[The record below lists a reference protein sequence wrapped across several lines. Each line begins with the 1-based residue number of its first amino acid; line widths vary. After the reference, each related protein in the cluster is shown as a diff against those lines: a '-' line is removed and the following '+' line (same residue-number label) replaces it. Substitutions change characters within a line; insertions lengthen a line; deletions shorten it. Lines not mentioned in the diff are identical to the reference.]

1 MAIWRPNSIAA
12 HATPEGGT
20 DMRHGICIAALLAIA
35 APAAPHA
42 AEPITLKL
50 GFPPPPGSN
59 FNGGALLPW
68 SQEIEKATGGEVK
81 IQIYPGSVLADHR
94 NAYDRVLNGV
104 ADIVFGLHGILG
116 KTFQKSTVTGL
127 PGFVATGEQCAAAL
141 WQLYAS
147 GVIADE
153 YEKVRPLGF
162 ACFPPTSIV
171 SHKPL
176 RSLDDI
182 KGMKISVNSRL
193 YGQAVEILGGAP
205 ITLATTE
212 LYQGLQRG
220 TVDAAMVGLAAVAA
234 YKLQEVASYFFEA
247 PFGQTTE
254 YLLMN
259 KQSYAKLPTAARQ
272 AFDRTTG
279 APMSARLSKA
289 AKEEN
294 EMGVRLVEGVPGK
307 TVTKIGADL
316 PRLRT
321 AMRPLIDQWLKDT
334 PDGARVLEAY
344 KAELAKSTAMK

>member
-1 MAIWRPNSIAA
+1 MKTGIWLA
-12 HATPEGGT
+12 
-20 DMRHGICIAALLAIA
+20 AALAVA
-35 APAAPHA
+35 APSATAL
-42 AEPITLKL
+42 AESVTLKL

-81 IQIYPGSVLADHR
+81 IQIYPGGVLADHR
-94 NAYDRVLNGV
+94 NAYDRVLNEV

-127 PGFVATGEQCAAAL
+127 PGLPATGGQCAAAL

-153 YEKVRPLGF
+153 YEKVHPLGF
-162 ACFPPTSIV
+162 ACFPPTGIT

-193 YGQAVEILGGAP
+193 YGQEIEILGGAP

-212 LYQGLQRG
+212 LYQSLQRG
-220 TVDAAMVGLAAVAA
+220 TIDAAVVGMAAVAA
-234 YKLQEVASYFFEA
+234 YKLQEVANYYLEA

-254 YLLMN
+254 YLIMN
-259 KQSYAKLPTAARQ
+259 KQSYAKLPAAARA
-272 AFDRTTG
+272 AFDKTTG
-279 APMSARLSKA
+279 APMSALLAKA
-289 AKEEN
+289 ANEEN
-294 EMGVRLVEGVPGK
+294 EMGVRLVQGVPGK
-307 TVTKIGADL
+307 AVTKIGGADL
-316 PRLRT
+316 SKLRT
-321 AMRPLIDQWLKDT
+321 AMQPMIDQWLKDT
-334 PDGARVLEAY
+334 PDGARVLAAY
-344 KAELAKSTAMK
+344 KAEIDKLTAAK